1 MIREALD
8 ALINQGRHL
17 SEDEAA
23 AAMEEIMSGEATP
36 AQLGAFLSALR
47 MRGETVDEIAGM
59 ARVMRDR
66 ALPVVCDGE
75 LIDTCGTGGDS
86 AGTFNVSTAAA
97 FIAAAAGV
105 RVAKHGNRAASS
117 DCGSADVLEAM
128 GARIDLEPDG
138 VVSCIRDSNFGFM
151 FAQTFHPAMK
161 HAGPVRRELG
171 VRTVFNIL
179 GPLSNPAKAQAQ
191 VLGVPRPELVELM
204 ATVLGRLGSRH
215 VLVVH
220 GEDGLDEL
228 TLSGTT
234 LVCELRG
241 ETMTTYRVAPEDAE
255 LERAPRAAVRG
266 GTPADNAATMR
277 GVFDG
282 RTGPLRD
289 IVLLN
294 AAAAL
299 VVGGAAGGIAEGVTV
314 AARMVDTGEAGRVA
328 TRFVEA
334 SKQYAPVAG

>member
-17 SEDEAA
+17 TEDEAA
-23 AAMEEIMSGEATP
+23 AVMDEIMSGETTP
-36 AQLGAFLSALR
+36 AQLAAFLTALR
-47 MRGETVDEIAGM
+47 MRGETVDEITGM
-59 ARVMRDR
+59 ARVMRRR
-66 ALPVVCDGE
+66 ALPVVCEGP
-75 LIDTCGTGGDS
+75 LIDTCGTGGDAS
-86 AGTFNVSTAAA
+86 GTFNVSTAAA
-97 FIAAAAGV
+97 FVAAAAGV
-105 RVAKHGNRAASS
+105 KVAKHGNRAASS

-128 GARIDLEPDG
+128 GARIDLDGDG
-138 VVSCIRDSNFGFM
+138 VRSCIRDSNFGFM
-151 FAQTFHPAMK
+151 FAQAFHPAMK
-161 HAGPVRRELG
+161 HAAPTRRDLG

-179 GPLSNPAKAQAQ
+179 GPLSNPANAQAQ

-204 ATVLGRLGSRH
+204 AAVLGRLGSRH

-220 GEDGLDEL
+220 GDDGLDEM

-234 LVCELRG
+234 LVCELHG
-241 ETMTTYRVAPEDAE
+241 KSVTTYRVTPEEAG

-277 GVFDG
+277 QVFEG
-282 RTGPLRD
+282 RAGPLRD

-299 VVGGAAGGIAEGVTV
+299 VVGGAAGAISEGVTV
-314 AARMVDTGEAGRVA
+314 AARMIDTGEAGRA
-328 TRFVEA
+328 AERFVDA
-334 SKQYAPVAG
+334 SNRYAPVAI